1 MKQAG
6 KITHYLDVLFLTDA
20 LEKTK
25 DGLVVMMWRLGL
37 KIDMT

>member
-1 MKQAG
+1 
-6 KITHYLDVLFLTDA
+6 VLFLTDP

-37 KIDMT
+37 KIYMT